1 MHILINAL
9 AAKFGGGL
17 TYLVNLIP
25 EIGLLDKKNHYT
37 IIISKSLDLDL
48 PPNIKQIVVN
58 IHSVQLRI
66 FYEQLILPFYIKKLK
81 VNILYS
87 PHDMTTLLAP
97 CRTIL
102 AMRNPC
108 LYTQLHQEWG
118 MKDTIRIKI
127 LSRLAKLS
135 AWRADCIL
143 FVSKDSK
150 NWISSNLGLDH
161 TKLRWV
167 HHGIKIPNTQGN
179 TIPGKIGSKYLLSV
193 SSIYYYK
200 NYVRLVEAYAKL
212 LEEHGTEED
221 LIIIGKELDKPY
233 SSKLRTT
240 ITSLGLQGRV
250 KLLGNIPYREIF
262 HYYKNASLFV
272 FPSYLETFGHP
283 LLESMAMGVPVVA
296 SDIGV
301 FREICADA
309 AMYFDPFNSKDI
321 GEKLLTTLKN
331 SQLQEIMRQRG
342 LERVKTFSWKKT
354 AQETL
359 KVFEELGNCYSKSR

>member
-25 EIGLLDKKNHYT
+25 EIGVIDQYNYYT
-37 IIISKSLDLDL
+37 ILVSKNLNIDL
-48 PPNIKQIVVN
+48 PPNIKQVVVN
-58 IHSVQLRI
+58 IDSVLFRI
-66 FYEQLILPFYIKKLK
+66 FYEQCVLPFYSKKIKAD
-81 VNILYS
+81 ILYS
-87 PHDMTTLLAP
+87 PHDITTLLAP

-127 LSRLAKLS
+127 LFRLAKLS

-143 FVSKDSK
+143 FVSEDSK

-167 HHGIKIPNTQGN
+167 HHGIKIPNKECNNIT
-179 TIPGKIGSKYLLSV
+179 SKTGTKYILSV

-200 NYVRLVEAYAKL
+200 NYIRLVEAYAKL
-212 LEEHGTEED
+212 IEKYRIEED

-283 LLESMAMGVPVVA
+283 LLESMAMGIPVVA

-309 AMYFDPFNSKDI
+309 ALYFDPLNSNDI
-321 GEKLLTTLKN
+321 GETLLTVLKNPQLQNTLK
-331 SQLQEIMRQRG
+331 QKG

-359 KVFEELGNCYSKSR
+359 KVFEELGNCYSESR

>member
-25 EIGLLDKKNHYT
+25 EIGVIDQNNHYT
-37 IIISKSLDLDL
+37 ILVSKRLNLDL
-48 PPNIKQIVVN
+48 PPNMKQVVVN
-58 IHSVQLRI
+58 IDSVLFRI
-66 FYEQLILPFYIKKLK
+66 FYEQCVLPFYSKKIKAD
-81 VNILYS
+81 ILYS
-87 PHDMTTLLAP
+87 PHDVTTLLAP

-108 LYTQLHQEWG
+108 LYTQLTQEWG

-135 AWRADCIL
+135 ARRADCIL
-143 FVSKDSK
+143 FVSEDSK
-150 NWISSNLGLDH
+150 NWISSNLGLNH

-179 TIPGKIGSKYLLSV
+179 TIPDNIRSNYLLSV

-212 LEEHGTEED
+212 LEEYRLEED

-233 SSKLRTT
+233 SLKLRT
-240 ITSLGLQGRV
+240 IIASLGLQERV

-283 LLESMAMGVPVVA
+283 LLESMAMGIPVVA

-309 AMYFDPFNSKDI
+309 AVYFDPLNSKNI

-331 SQLQEIMRQRG
+331 PQLQETMRQRG
-342 LERVKTFSWKKT
+342 LERVKAFSWEKT

-359 KVFEELGNCYSKSR
+359 KVFEELYDLH